1 MKTKLI
7 FYSKEAHLLDTLN
20 RAHNF
25 GIDVSN
31 SPAALYSP
39 AMSDDLAQHL
49 GKISLK

>member
-20 RAHNF
+20 RAHHF

-39 AMSDDLAQHL
+39 PMLDDLAQHL
-49 GKISLK
+49 GRLSVR

>member
-25 GIDVSN
+25 GIDISN
-31 SPAALYSP
+31 APAALYSP
-39 AMSDDLAQHL
+39 PMLDDLAQHL
-49 GKISLK
+49 GRLFLK